1 MDTMMKA
8 AAIAVVGS
16 ILAAI
21 VKRDAGVIALA
32 VALICCCTLVS
43 CLLGIL
49 KPLLRFLEEL
59 RQTSGLSTTI
69 LSPLLKSV
77 AIGLITEVASGI
89 CSDAGQSSLAKFV
102 QLCGAAAA
110 LYVAL
115 PLMEAILSMLQSLNG
130 G

>member
-1 MDTMMKA
+1 MKA

-16 ILAAI
+16 ILAAV
-21 VKRDAGVIALA
+21 VKRDAGAIALA

-77 AIGLITEVASGI
+77 AIGLITEIAAGI

-115 PLMEAILSMLQSLNG
+115 PLMEAVLSLLQTLMG
-130 G
+130 GGT

>member
-1 MDTMMKA
+1 MKA

-21 VKRDAGVIALA
+21 VKRDAGAIALA

-59 RQTSGLSTTI
+59 RQTSGPVSYTHLE
-69 LSPLLKSV
+69 P
-77 AIGLITEVASGI
+77 
-89 CSDAGQSSLAKFV
+89 
-102 QLCGAAAA
+102 
-110 LYVAL
+110 VAL
-115 PLMEAILSMLQSLNG
+115 SCQNFVRKKCRKCATA
-130 G
+130 

>member
-1 MDTMMKA
+1 MKA

-16 ILAAI
+16 ILAAV
-21 VKRDAGVIALA
+21 VKRDAGAIALA

-77 AIGLITEVASGI
+77 AIGLITEIAAGVCG
-89 CSDAGQSSLAKFV
+89 DAGQSSLAKFV

-115 PLMEAILSMLQSLNG
+115 PLMEAILAMLQSLNG

>member
-1 MDTMMKA
+1 MKA

-21 VKRDAGVIALA
+21 VKRDAGAIALA

-59 RQTSGLSTTI
+59 RADLRPEYYHPVSTF
-69 LSPLLKSV
+69 
-77 AIGLITEVASGI
+77 EVGGHRTHHGD
-89 CSDAGQSSLAKFV
+89 CHGNLA
-102 QLCGAAAA
+102 ATRDSR
-110 LYVAL
+110 
-115 PLMEAILSMLQSLNG
+115 PWQSLYSFVVQQRHCMWRCR
-130 G
+130 

>member
-1 MDTMMKA
+1 MKA

-21 VKRDAGVIALA
+21 VKRDAGAIALA

-59 RQTSGLSTTI
+59 RADLRPEYYHPVSTF
-69 LSPLLKSV
+69 
-77 AIGLITEVASGI
+77 EVGGHRTHHGD
-89 CSDAGQSSLAKFV
+89 CRGN
-102 QLCGAAAA
+102 
-110 LYVAL
+110 
-115 PLMEAILSMLQSLNG
+115 LQ
-130 G
+130 